1 MAASDKLNETME
13 IWNDA
18 VFNKSEEALDRILSD
33 EVVLH
38 SPFVFR
44 PKDTKNKTKFILENV
59 IEVMENFKYNRKIIN
74 DRQWA
79 LEFEANV
86 GDIVVKGMDLIEF
99 DENWQ
104 IKYFEVFMRP
114 FKGLMAVA
122 DAMNKRIEAAG
133 GEPTD

>member
-1 MAASDKLNETME
+1 MGMSEKAKEAME
-13 IWNDA
+13 LWHRC
-18 VFNKSEEALDRILSD
+18 VFDKSEEALNQILSD
-33 EVVLH
+33 DVVLH

-59 IEVMENFKYNRKIIN
+59 IQVMENFKYNRKII
-74 DRQWA
+74 DDKQWA

-99 DENWQ
+99 DDNWQ

-122 DAMNKRIEAAG
+122 EAMNKRIEDAG
-133 GEPTD
+133 GEPKD